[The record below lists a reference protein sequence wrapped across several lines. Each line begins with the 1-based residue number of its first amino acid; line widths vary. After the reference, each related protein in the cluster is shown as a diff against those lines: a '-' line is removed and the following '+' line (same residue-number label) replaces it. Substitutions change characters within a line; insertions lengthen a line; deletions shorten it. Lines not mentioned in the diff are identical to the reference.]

1 VRPASP
7 ARRAGPGHSP
17 CSLSPIR
24 SQTRSPIL
32 SLTRNPIHNRTHNL
46 IPSQTP
52 SPIHNL
58 ILSRILSRILS
69 PTLIL
74 SRHPVRASPVLQ
86 AHRADEPPLKAR
98 IMTKAGKLSRPF

>member
-1 VRPASP
+1 
-7 ARRAGPGHSP
+7 
-17 CSLSPIR
+17 
-24 SQTRSPIL
+24 

-98 IMTKAGKLSRPF
+98 IMTKAGKLSRPFLVQAPRQCAPAAATPPRRRGRCA